1 MEEKRIHPALLRLFV
16 IFPNILSYVL
26 LIGLIIFVMSNY
38 AVLKANEALST
49 WLIIIAILAPA
60 ALFTTYRIVQK
71 IRSGAM

>member
-1 MEEKRIHPALLRLFV
+1 M
-16 IFPNILSYVL
+16 
-26 LIGLIIFVMSNY
+26 IGLIIFVMSNY